1 MMETLRQDLRLG
13 VRMLAKQSGFTLV
26 IVLTLALGIGVN
38 TGIFSFV
45 NALLLTVSPYR
56 EPERLVR
63 VMSQR
68 GVESGKLSLL
78 EAEDLNMHA
87 RLFDGFATFR
97 ISQYNVIGG
106 GPPEAITASVNSW
119 NLFDL
124 LGVRT

>member
-1 MMETLRQDLRLG
+1 METLRQDLRLAL
-13 VRMLAKQSGFTLV
+13 RMLVKQPGFTLV
-26 IVLTLALGIGVN
+26 IVLTLALGIGAN
-38 TGIFSFV
+38 TAIFSFV
-45 NALLLTVSPYR
+45 NALLLTPPPYR

-68 GVESGKLSLL
+68 GAESGKLSLL
-78 EAEDLNMHA
+78 EVEDLNRQA
-87 RLFDGFATFR
+87 RLFEGFATFR